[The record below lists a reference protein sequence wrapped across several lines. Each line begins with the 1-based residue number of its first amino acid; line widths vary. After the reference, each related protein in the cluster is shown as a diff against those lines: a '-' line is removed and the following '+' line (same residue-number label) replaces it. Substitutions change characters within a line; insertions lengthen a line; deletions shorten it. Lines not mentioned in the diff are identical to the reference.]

1 MQTISMIVKY
11 DGSSYFGWQRQ
22 QNQVSVQATI
32 ETKLKSILKQN
43 IVIHG
48 SGRTDAKVHAV
59 GQCFSFEAELIM
71 PLENLMIV
79 LNRCLPD
86 DIVITHATLHLE
98 PFHARYQALGKTYV
112 YKIYTD
118 PLRDP
123 FKDKYMFHVPYAL
136 DLNRIEKALPAFLG
150 EQDFKVFMASG
161 SQTSNTVRTIY
172 KLEMTK
178 TNEGL
183 MFTITGNGFLYKM
196 VRSIVGTLI
205 QVGRGKISPDE
216 ISNIIFMGNRQR
228 VKYTAGANGLYLN
241 QVYYQIED
249 IENNI
254 K

>member
-1 MQTISMIVKY
+1 
-11 DGSSYFGWQRQ
+11 
-22 QNQVSVQATI
+22 
-32 ETKLKSILKQN
+32 
-43 IVIHG
+43 
-48 SGRTDAKVHAV
+48 
-59 GQCFSFEAELIM
+59 
-71 PLENLMIV
+71 
-79 LNRCLPD
+79 
-86 DIVITHATLHLE
+86 
-98 PFHARYQALGKTYV
+98 
-112 YKIYTD
+112 
-118 PLRDP
+118 
-123 FKDKYMFHVPYAL
+123 
-136 DLNRIEKALPAFLG
+136 
-150 EQDFKVFMASG
+150 
-161 SQTSNTVRTIY
+161 
-172 KLEMTK
+172 MTK